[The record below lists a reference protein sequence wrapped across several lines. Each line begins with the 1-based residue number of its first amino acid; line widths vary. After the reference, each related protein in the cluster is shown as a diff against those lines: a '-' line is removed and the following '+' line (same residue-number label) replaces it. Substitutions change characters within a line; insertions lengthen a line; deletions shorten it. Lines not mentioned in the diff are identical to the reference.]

1 MTADSLGNDVSAVAV
16 PVTGHIGL
24 APKGTAGPSPVEG
37 ASTSLTLDPAFK
49 VPGLLSEDGGF
60 EWTTEADGDPIVF
73 WQEGYSL
80 PTGLANVTLV
90 LKLAQ
95 TDALVRSLIRGKE
108 ADENGYMTIDGG
120 GTDKRYSLF
129 TEEIFKSGAIRR
141 RWAPNAGIQS
151 VKEDKSER
159 GTPIAYEVT
168 FKIDRA
174 PETENNHFGEWLIP
188 AGSPSAP
195 TISGATPSGAVAGDT
210 VTITG
215 TGFTGTTQVKFGAS
229 NATSFSVV
237 NATTITAVVPAGSA
251 GSAQITVTTPGG
263 SATQAYTRG

>member
-1 MTADSLGNDVSAVAV
+1 MTADSFGNDVTAVAV

-24 APKGTAGPSPVEG
+24 ADLGTAGPSPSEG
-37 ASTSLTLDPAFK
+37 ASKTLTLDPAFK

-60 EWTTEADGDPIVF
+60 EWTLEADGDPIQF

-90 LKLAQ
+90 VKLAQ
-95 TDALVRSLIRGKE
+95 TDELVRSVIRGKV

-120 GTDKRYSLF
+120 GTSKRFSVF
-129 TEEIFKSGAIRR
+129 TEEIFKNGSIRR
-141 RWAPNAGIQS
+141 RWAPNMNIQS

-159 GTPIAYEVT
+159 GKPIAYEVT
-168 FKIDRA
+168 LAAARA
-174 PETENNHFGEWLIP
+174 PETENNHLGEWLIP
-188 AGSPSAP
+188 ADATSAP
-195 TISGATPSGAVAGDT
+195 TISGATPSDAAAGAT

-237 NATTITAVVPAGSA
+237 NATTLTAVVPAGSA
-251 GSAQITVTTPGG
+251 GSAQITVTTPAGT
-263 SATQAYTRG
+263 ATLAYTRG